1 MVNAEKWSYAI
12 EKSRD
17 WVTSPVTLVRF
28 TGPEGKMAKQETPRL
43 DGPAAWDDYRPGG
56 TQRFLAL
63 DTLRGVAILMV
74 VFGHFLPDRLVFGS
88 VAHHVNSLG
97 RGGVILFFLLSGYL
111 IFRNVERQDT
121 ATFLSRRLF
130 KIFPAYSVNVALIF
144 ALGYFNSNHANWN
157 LKLLLANL
165 FMVQDVFGQD
175 LLNGVYWTLLIEIKF
190 YAFIALQYLLLRDR
204 GTVAIMVILIAVNS
218 VIWWTRGYASLL
230 LTFFP
235 TFYIGIQIYRAE
247 RSNWDRI
254 GVLRLSG
261 SVALVAFSLLLFDQ
275 HYPYWSAAYLIGEAA
290 ALSLFLRSDIWNG
303 TLNFFGRISYSDY
316 LYHASLGFLLF
327 ALIGT
332 ATSWVGNLAAVAL
345 AIVATTAVAYVSF
358 RYIEVP
364 MVAFG
369 KAQEP
374 KMHAFL
380 GRLSRKAQP
389 SE

>member
-1 MVNAEKWSYAI
+1 MAANQGN
-12 EKSRD
+12 
-17 WVTSPVTLVRF
+17 P
-28 TGPEGKMAKQETPRL
+28 GP
-43 DGPAAWDDYRPGG
+43 DGVAPWDAYRPGA

-74 VFGHFLPDRLVFGS
+74 VIGHFLPERLVFGD

-121 ATFLSRRLF
+121 ATFLSRRMF

-144 ALGYFNSNHANWN
+144 ALGYFNSDHANWN

-190 YAFIALQYLLLRDR
+190 YIFIALQYLLLRDR
-204 GTVAIMVILIAVNS
+204 GTVAVMVSLIAINS
-218 VIWWTRGYASLL
+218 VIWWTRGYASML

-235 TFYIGIQIYRAE
+235 TFYIGIQVYRAE

-261 SVALVAFSLLLFDQ
+261 SVALVAFSLLMFDQ

-290 ALSLFLRSDIWNG
+290 ALSLFLRSNIWTG

-316 LYHASLGFLLF
+316 LYHASLGLLLF

-332 ATSWVGNLAAVAL
+332 ATNWVGNLAAVAL
-345 AIVATTAVAYVSF
+345 AIVATTAVAYISF

-369 KAQEP
+369 KAHEP

-380 GRLSRKAQP
+380 GRLSRKTQP

>member
-1 MVNAEKWSYAI
+1 MTAEAGNSG
-12 EKSRD
+12 RD
-17 WVTSPVTLVRF
+17 
-28 TGPEGKMAKQETPRL
+28 APRPQ
-43 DGPAAWDDYRPGG
+43 DGYRPGG
-56 TQRFLAL
+56 THRLLAL

-74 VFGHFLPDRLVFGS
+74 VLGHFLPERLVFGGL
-88 VAHHVNSLG
+88 AHHVNSLG

-111 IFRNVERQDT
+111 IFSSVERQDT

-144 ALGYFNSNHANWN
+144 ALGYFNSDHANWN

-165 FMVQDVFGQD
+165 FMVQDVFGQE

-190 YAFIALQYLLLRDR
+190 YVFLALQYLVLRDR
-204 GTVAIMVILIAVNS
+204 GTVAIMVTLIAVNS

-235 TFYIGIQIYRAE
+235 TFYVGIQIYRAE
-247 RSNWDRI
+247 RSHWDRVS
-254 GVLRLSG
+254 VLRLAG
-261 SVALVAFSLLLFDQ
+261 SIALVGFSLLMFDQ
-275 HYPYWSAAYLIGEAA
+275 HYPYWSAVYLIGEAVV
-290 ALSLFLRSDIWNG
+290 LSLFLRSDISSR

-332 ATSWVGNLAAVAL
+332 TSSWLGNLAGVAL
-345 AIVATTAVAYVSF
+345 AVAATTVVAYVSY

-369 KAQEP
+369 KANEP
-374 KMHAFL
+374 LLHACI
-380 GRLSRKAQP
+380 GRATRKAQP

>member
-1 MVNAEKWSYAI
+1 MTANA
-12 EKSRD
+12 
-17 WVTSPVTLVRF
+17 
-28 TGPEGKMAKQETPRL
+28 GTPRL
-43 DGPAAWDDYRPGG
+43 DDPAAWDEYRPGG

-63 DTLRGVAILMV
+63 DTLRGLAILMV
-74 VFGHFLPDRLVFGS
+74 VFGHFLPDRLVFGG

-144 ALGYFNSNHANWN
+144 ALGYFNSDHANWN
-157 LKLLLANL
+157 LKLFLANL
-165 FMVQDVFGQD
+165 FMAQDVFGQG

-190 YAFIALQYLLLRDR
+190 YVFIALQYLLLRDR

-218 VIWWTRGYASLL
+218 AIWWTRGYASLL

-235 TFYIGIQIYRAE
+235 TFYIGIQIFRAE

-261 SVALVAFSLLLFDQ
+261 SVALVAFSLLMFDQ
-275 HYPYWSAAYLIGEAA
+275 YYPHWSAAYLIGEAA
-290 ALSLFLRSDIWNG
+290 ALSLLLRSDIWDR

-316 LYHASLGFLLF
+316 LYHASLGYLLF

-332 ATSWVGNLAAVAL
+332 ATTWIGNLAAVAL
-345 AIVATTAVAYVSF
+345 VIAATTAVAYVSF

-369 KAQEP
+369 KAHEP
-374 KMHAFL
+374 KLHAFL
-380 GRLSRKAQP
+380 DRLSRKAQP